1 MTHLKFEVF
10 SVCYGLCIKK
20 KKSNFI
26 ENIIMFNSKIIGL
39 GKYLPENV
47 VTNADLE
54 KIMET
59 SDAWIQERTGIKE
72 RRHIV
77 KGDGNSTSVMGVKA
91 AKIAIERAG
100 LTPNDIDFILFATLS
115 PDYYF
120 PGSGV
125 LVQEALAIPD
135 CPAMDIRM
143 QCSGF
148 VYALATADQFIKTGM
163 YKNVLVIGS
172 EYHSGGLDMTTRGR
186 NISVIF
192 GDGAGAAVLTRSENT
207 KEGILCSHLH
217 SEGKHAEELSLIG
230 PNTGRWV
237 PEILSA
243 NDPDDISY
251 YPYMN
256 GQFVFKNAVVR
267 FSEVIHKGLVTAG
280 WEKEEIGML
289 IPHQANLRIAQ
300 FVQKKF
306 GLSDAQV
313 YNNIER
319 YGNTTAAS
327 IPIALTEAWEEG
339 KVVQGTKVVLAAFGS
354 GFTWG
359 SVMIQW

>member
-1 MTHLKFEVF
+1 
-10 SVCYGLCIKK
+10 
-20 KKSNFI
+20 
-26 ENIIMFNSKIIGL
+26 MFNSKIIGV
-39 GKYLPENV
+39 GKYLPKNV
-47 VTNADLE
+47 VSNADLE
-54 KIMET
+54 KTMDT
-59 SDAWIQERTGIKE
+59 SNEWIVERTGIQE
-72 RRHIV
+72 RRHIK
-77 KGDGNSTSVMGVKA
+77 KGDNDGVATMGVKA
-91 AKIAIERAG
+91 SKIALERA
-100 LTPNDIDFILFATLS
+100 NMNAQDIDLILLATLS

-125 LVQEALAIPD
+125 LVQDALEIPD

-172 EYHSGGLDMTTRGR
+172 EYHSGGLDMTSRGR
-186 NISVIF
+186 NVSVIF
-192 GDGAGAAVLTRSENT
+192 GDGAGAVVMTRTENN
-207 KEGILCSHLH
+207 KEGILSSHLH
-217 SEGKHAEELSLIG
+217 SEGKHAKELSLIG

-237 PEILSA
+237 PEIIA
-243 NDPDDISY
+243 ENDPEDISY

-256 GQFVFKNAVVR
+256 GQFVFKNAIVR
-267 FSEVIHKGLVTAG
+267 FTEVINEGLKKTG
-280 WEKEEIGML
+280 WSANEIGML

-306 GLSDAQV
+306 GLSDDQV
-313 YNNIER
+313 YNNIQR

-339 KVVQGTKVVLAAFGS
+339 KIVPGTKVVLAAFGS